1 MTGILDQ
8 ILGCSKVNS
17 ISDVILAP
25 MSGITDRPFRRAVRR
40 AGGGLVISE
49 MVASH
54 AMLTDIR
61 AEMKKI
67 SADLC
72 SEVPVGLQ
80 IAGWDPQMMA
90 DAARIAEKMGVS
102 LIDINMGCQ
111 AQAIRAAL
119 T

>member
-8 ILGCSKVNS
+8 ILDLSSLNS

-54 AMLTDIR
+54 AMLTELST
-61 AEMKKI
+61 EMKKI
-67 SADLC
+67 SADLRG
-72 SEVPVGLQ
+72 EAPGLQ
-80 IAGWDPQMMA
+80 TLDG
-90 DAARIAEKMGVS
+90 
-102 LIDINMGCQ
+102 
-111 AQAIRAAL
+111 IRR
-119 T
+119 